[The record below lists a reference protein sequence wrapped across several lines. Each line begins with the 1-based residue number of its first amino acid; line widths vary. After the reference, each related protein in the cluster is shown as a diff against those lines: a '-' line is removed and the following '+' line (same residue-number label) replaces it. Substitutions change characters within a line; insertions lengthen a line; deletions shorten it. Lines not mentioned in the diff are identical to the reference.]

1 MGETFAPGN
10 DGELPAEIRAGHGAA
25 NLAGYLAVSG
35 VAGTAGHLRDIR
47 TLLAA
52 SFPDLKGEAVD
63 AVMAS
68 VWGDRA

>member
-1 MGETFAPGN
+1 MVAAGN
-10 DGELPAEIRAGHGAA
+10 DGDLPAEIRAGHAAA
-25 NLAGYLAVSG
+25 NLAGYLAVSC
-35 VAGTAGHLRDIR
+35 VAGTAGHLRSIR

-68 VWGDRA
+68 VWGG